1 MNVEQDI
8 VNSLQVLRTGG
19 VILFPTDTVWGL
31 GADATTEKAVQRVFE
46 LKGRPGD
53 KGLIILLADPRD
65 IFQYIS
71 APDPGLFDYLDAL
84 EEPTTV
90 VLDGAI
96 GLAENCTAPDGS
108 VGIRIVKDEFC
119 RHLVKRF
126 GKPITATS
134 ANPSGEPTP
143 ATFAEVSA
151 TIRSG
156 VDYIVQYRQQEETKQ
171 QASRLVRW
179 NKDGTVTT
187 LR

>member
-1 MNVEQDI
+1 MNWENDI
-8 VNSLQVLRTGG
+8 GNCLRTLRSGG
-19 VILFPTDTVWGL
+19 VILFPTDTIWGL
-31 GADATTEKAVQRVFE
+31 GADATSETAVQRIFE
-46 LKGRPGD
+46 LKKRPGE

-65 IFQYIS
+65 IIQYIS

-84 EEPTTV
+84 QEPTTV

-108 VGIRIVKDEFC
+108 IGIRIVKDEFC
-119 RHLVKRF
+119 RHLIKRF

-143 ATFAEVSA
+143 ATFAKVTAAVRE
-151 TIRSG
+151 G
-156 VDYIVQYRQQEETKQ
+156 VDYIVQYRQQEQEVH
-171 QASRLVRW
+171 QASRLVKW